1 MFQYT
6 KDCVIGVDAIDQ
18 DHQHLFDLIN
28 EGLNLLHNDYIPDKY
43 DAIKELLD
51 ELLDYA
57 NNHFAREEAYMTSI
71 CDPEIILQRV
81 QHDQFRSMIW
91 ELSSKALDTN
101 DEQKIVLEET
111 LSFLAKWLYHH
122 ILGSDIMIGHLEPLD
137 AWMMKEDP
145 CAFTEEYLTGIPLI
159 DEEHRTLFEIT
170 GHVVNMIRE
179 GIIDSD
185 IPEILKILGELRDYT
200 HKHFTDEEAYM
211 ARIHYDGLESQQRA
225 HAAFIAELDDIDSE
239 QIRQQPEEYLR
250 SLIEF
255 LLGWLINH
263 ILKTDKLIPA
273 E

>member
-51 ELLDYA
+51 ELLEYA

-159 DEEHRTLFEIT
+159 DEEHRTL
-170 GHVVNMIRE
+170 
-179 GIIDSD
+179 
-185 IPEILKILGELRDYT
+185 LRLPV
-200 HKHFTDEEAYM
+200 M
-211 ARIHYDGLESQQRA
+211 
-225 HAAFIAELDDIDSE
+225 
-239 QIRQQPEEYLR
+239 
-250 SLIEF
+250 
-255 LLGWLINH
+255 
-263 ILKTDKLIPA
+263 
-273 E
+273 

>member
-1 MFQYT
+1 
-6 KDCVIGVDAIDQ
+6 
-18 DHQHLFDLIN
+18 
-28 EGLNLLHNDYIPDKY
+28 
-43 DAIKELLD
+43 
-51 ELLDYA
+51 
-57 NNHFAREEAYMTSI
+57 MTSI

-185 IPEILKILGELRDYT
+185 IPEILKILGELRDSS
-200 HKHFTDEEAYM
+200 AM
-211 ARIHYDGLESQQRA
+211 AWSARVVLPE
-225 HAAFIAELDDIDSE
+225 DSGPK
-239 QIRQQPEEYLR
+239 ISMMRP
-250 SLIEF
+250 
-255 LLGWLINH
+255 LG
-263 ILKTDKLIPA
+263 
-273 E
+273 